1 MPQFKLEVVRR
12 VREHPTGETRPRGA
26 WPSAKSPGAAIMTVS
41 FVAYWINGG
50 FGLIVNALLAKEV
63 ARLVHVDYRC

>member
-1 MPQFKLEVVRR
+1 
-12 VREHPTGETRPRGA
+12 
-26 WPSAKSPGAAIMTVS
+26 MTVS

-50 FGLIVNALLAKEV
+50 FGLIVSALLAKEV